1 MNKSKKIAV
10 PKKILVKEDNIAM
23 KKDYVTLWLS
33 VTTFDTDD
41 VVTASVASITKQFGA
56 GVDATE
62 KWWSED

>member
-1 MNKSKKIAV
+1 
-10 PKKILVKEDNIAM
+10 M

-41 VVTASVASITKQFGA
+41 VVTASGASITKQFGA